1 MMDIRLTEMLNSTYT
16 RVTAARN
23 VGTKIQQQRR
33 AASMAEARRKALAA
47 LRDKNKYEYKGSV
60 TLRGDIRLVAGITIN
75 LKNFAAFTGTYIIE
89 KATHN
94 VTSSGY
100 TTTIEVRRVLEG
112 Y

>member
-1 MMDIRLTEMLNSTYT
+1 MAIGLRDMLVRTEVLA
-16 RVTAARN
+16 TAAAKRG
-23 VGTKIQQQRR
+23 VKITQQRR
-33 AASMAEARRKALAA
+33 AASVAEARRKALAA
-47 LRDKNKYEYKGSV
+47 LREKNKHEYKGSV

-75 LKNFAAFTGTYIIE
+75 LKNFAAFTGMYIIE